1 VTATSRGAC
10 TVRRAASSD
19 RDDLARLSTQLG
31 YPMTPEEAAVRL
43 SEVEGH
49 PDHAL
54 FVADAGAE
62 KRLAGWLQ
70 VTLPRIF
77 ESPRQAEI
85 AGLVVD
91 EEHRGRGIG
100 PALLR
105 QAEAWAR
112 ERGCAVLRVRSNVV
126 RERAHGFYRREGFG
140 EIKTQRVFEK
150 RLDPPE

>member
-1 VTATSRGAC
+1 MSDRPY
-10 TVRRAASSD
+10 TVRRAAAAD

-31 YPMTPEEAAVRL
+31 YPMTAEESSERL
-43 SEVEGH
+43 SEIAGH
-49 PDHAL
+49 ADHAL
-54 FVADAGAE
+54 FVADAGG
-62 KRLAGWLQ
+62 RLAAWLQ
-70 VTLPRIF
+70 VSLPRIF

-105 QAEAWAR
+105 AAEGWAR
-112 ERGCAVLRVRSNVV
+112 ERGCSVIRVRSNVV

-150 RLDPPE
+150 TL

>member
-1 VTATSRGAC
+1 MREHPC
-10 TVRRAASSD
+10 IVRPAESSD
-19 RDDLARLSTQLG
+19 CDDLARLSTQLG
-31 YPMTPEEAAVRL
+31 YPMTAGEAAARL
-43 SEVEGH
+43 AEIAEH
-49 PDHAL
+49 ADHAL
-54 FVADAGAE
+54 LVAVAGAE
-62 KRLAGWLQ
+62 KRLAAWLQ
-70 VTLPRIF
+70 VSLPRIF

-105 QAEAWAR
+105 AAEDWAR
-112 ERGCAVLRVRSNVV
+112 ERGCTVLRVRSNVV

-150 RLDPPE
+150 KLGPPA

>member
-1 VTATSRGAC
+1 MSGSPY
-10 TVRRAASSD
+10 TVRSAAPAD

-31 YPMTPEEAAVRL
+31 YPMTAGEASERL
-43 SEVEGH
+43 AEVAGS

-54 FVADAGAE
+54 LVAESGADG
-62 KRLAGWLQ
+62 RLAAWLQ
-70 VTLPRIF
+70 VSLPRIF

-91 EEHRGRGIG
+91 EDHRGRGIG
-100 PALLR
+100 PKLLR
-105 QAEAWAR
+105 AAEEWAR
-112 ERGCAVLRVRSNVV
+112 QRGCAVIRVRSNVV

-150 RLDPPE
+150 PLSG

>member
-1 VTATSRGAC
+1 VTDPEPLRTIRLA
-10 TVRRAASSD
+10 RAGD

-31 YPMTPEEAAVRL
+31 YPMAPDEASARL
-43 SEVEGH
+43 ADLAGH

-54 FVADAGAE
+54 LVAETDG
-62 KRLAGWLQ
+62 RLAGWAQ
-70 VTLPRIF
+70 VSLPRIF

-91 EEHRGRGIG
+91 EGHRGRGIG
-100 PALLR
+100 PELLR
-105 QAEAWAR
+105 AAEAWAR

-150 RLDPPE
+150 KL

>member
-1 VTATSRGAC
+1 MSPNVTIRL
-10 TVRRAASSD
+10 AAASD

-31 YPMTPEEAAVRL
+31 YPLTPGEASARL
-43 SEVEGH
+43 SELSGH

-54 FVADAGAE
+54 LVAESDG
-62 KRLAGWLQ
+62 RLAGWLQ
-70 VTLPRIF
+70 VSLPRIF
-77 ESPRQAEI
+77 ESSRQAEI

-91 EEHRGRGIG
+91 EDARGRGIG

-105 QAEAWAR
+105 AAERWAR
-112 ERGCAVLRVRSNVV
+112 ERGCVVLRVRSNVI

-150 RLDPPE
+150 PLGD

>member
-1 VTATSRGAC
+1 VSAFTI
-10 TVRRAASSD
+10 RRAAAAD

-31 YPMTPEEAAVRL
+31 YPMTPDEASARL
-43 SEVEGH
+43 ADIGEH

-54 FVADAGAE
+54 FVAESGE
-62 KRLAGWLQ
+62 GRLAAWLQ
-70 VTLPRIF
+70 VSLPRIF

-91 EEHRGRGIG
+91 EDHRGGGIG
-100 PALLR
+100 RALLVE
-105 QAEAWAR
+105 AELWAR
-112 ERGCAVLRVRSNVV
+112 ARGCAVLRVRSNVV

-150 RLDPPE
+150 WLSG

>member
-1 VTATSRGAC
+1 MSERPF
-10 TVRRAASSD
+10 TVRPAAACDS
-19 RDDLARLSTQLG
+19 DDLARLSTQLG
-31 YPMTPEEAAVRL
+31 YPMTAREAAARL
-43 SEVEGH
+43 AEIAEH

-54 FVADAGAE
+54 LVADAGPE
-62 KRLAGWLQ
+62 GRLAAWLQ
-70 VTLPRIF
+70 VSLPRIF

-105 QAEAWAR
+105 AAEAWAR

-150 RLDPPE
+150 PLGPGPQTP